1 MNTYFRIWLLLA
13 LCTLAVAG
21 CVQRQ
26 AGSRAANFETIQSE
40 VVRVDVTP
48 DAPSRVY
55 VSLRDK
61 TDKIFGLRALMEA
74 HITGL
79 GYEVT
84 NNPSRAGYILQVDVV
99 AAGTVDAQAVRLAVQ
114 GGYGAPLS
122 FSGQGAEAVVVDVL
136 LALRNKPQ
144 ALKKRSHVLR
154 AASSRS
160 AVASYQ
166 MRAATIS
173 HDTKIPF
180 SAEVRLFEDPLVK
193 IIGEM
198 LPPLPAQQ

>member
-1 MNTYFRIWLLLA
+1 MNTYFRIWLLVVVCA
-13 LCTLAVAG
+13 LAVVG

-26 AGSRAANFETIQSE
+26 VGSSAVNVETIQSE
-40 VVRVDVTP
+40 VVRVDITP

-61 TDKIFGLRALMEA
+61 TEKIFGLRALMEA
-74 HITGL
+74 HIIGL

-84 NNPSRAGYILQVDVV
+84 NNPSRAGYILQVDVL
-99 AAGTVDAQAVRLAVQ
+99 AAGTADAQAVRLAVQ

-122 FSGQGAEAVVVDVL
+122 IAGQGAEAMVVDVL

-144 ALKKRSHVLR
+144 TLKKRSHVLR

-173 HDTKIPF
+173 SNTKTPF
-180 SAEVRLFEDPLVK
+180 SAEVRLFEDPLVRA
-193 IIGEM
+193 IGAM
-198 LPPLPAQQ
+198 LPSPPAQQ